1 MPLDG
6 SGCVLLL
13 LAFGFSLCI
22 RLVSVAMLNDETI
35 VPSLKKRMR
44 GAMVVVVVVFL
55 VHCRHRCS

>member
-22 RLVSVAMLNDETI
+22 RLVSVDETI

-55 VHCRHRCS
+55 VHCRHRGS